1 MNRPDAHV
9 HLLLILVKQQ
19 RLQRRHLYPWIL
31 SQNCVMVM
39 RWMTRCVREPCL
51 ALIRVE

>member
-1 MNRPDAHV
+1 MSRLDAHG

-19 RLQRRHLYPWIL
+19 RLQRRHLCPLIL

-39 RWMTRCVREPCL
+39 R
-51 ALIRVE
+51 